1 MNQPYFL
8 LFLSQFTLSAAL
20 LGILWFVQLIHYP
33 LYGKIKEDFVKYE
46 KEHIRRTTLFL
57 TPIIILDLL
66 LNTFL
71 VIKLSSSNV
80 GLILG
85 FSLAFNVMTWLST
98 FSFQVEQHKK
108 LSLKFSRKVVSDLIR
123 TCWIRTLFWTAKLI
137 FLGSAFYIYL
147 A

>member
-1 MNQPYFL
+1 MNQDYFL

-46 KEHIRRTTLFL
+46 KEHIKRTTLFL
-57 TPIIILDLL
+57 TPLIILDLL

-71 VIKLSSSNV
+71 VIKLSSQNC
-80 GLILG
+80 GLMLG

-108 LSLKFSRKVVSDLIR
+108 LSVKFSRKVVSDLIK
-123 TCWIRTLFWTAKLI
+123 TCWIRTSFWTIKVL
-137 FLGSAFYIYL
+137 FLL
-147 A
+147 ASFIVCFQ